1 MLSSNGLAAPGTK
14 CGDID
19 QVGGTMANIRRERR
33 LRAAEQALAVQT
45 HLSSSERRVL
55 TGILASD
62 GWQLLV
68 RTTAFHPGRPTAF
81 AIGSTGVF
89 AVVFAATMPNPSHF
103 GELRKHAE
111 EPLARLALDDFRF
124 VPHMAEIVV
133 VLPGRVRPESDGR
146 VHIVDEPG
154 FVATLTGGDRRY
166 KPARAAQLA
175 ASGIDKYTHLRL
187 DLIDEF
193 DSPAELFT
201 DTDLNETE
209 RVAALSRPFSDWM
222 TFLDP
227 AQLSLVHANFNG
239 PARISGPAG
248 TGKSVVALHRMAHWA
263 KRNPGRLM
271 FTTFVK
277 TLPTFHER
285 GFAHLAPRAA
295 DRALFTGLHAW
306 TLRFLKDRDVP
317 FNLDEAAV
325 NASLADAWRRVR
337 DTLTGVK
344 GTDFG
349 YWHDEI
355 DRIIKGRGL
364 RDSASYLAV
373 QRTGRE
379 GISLLPST
387 RNTVWENWFAP
398 YEEGLAARGAHDFN
412 DLIALAVEELRAR
425 PLIGDERFGL
435 VVVDEVQDFT
445 LRQLQLVYEIAGARE
460 DSQLLLVGDSQQ
472 RVYVGSCTLAEAGIP
487 VPGGRGRIL
496 RTNYRNRAAVLSYVQ
511 RIETAGSVD
520 DLNGGA
526 GVVIRESN
534 ATLPDGHVV
543 ETRLTHRES
552 LTVLPQAIRDANLK
566 PDADIAVIV
575 STRSDIERYLTVLR
589 RAGLRAMPLE
599 HYDGTQPT
607 DIKVGTVHRAKGM
620 DFTAVFLLLANPPT
634 THPGGRDA
642 DALRS
647 RQHLVAASRAR
658 DYLWVCTLTD

>member
-1 MLSSNGLAAPGTK
+1 
-14 CGDID
+14 
-19 QVGGTMANIRRERR
+19 MASIRRERR
-33 LRAAEQALAVQT
+33 LRAAEQALGEQT
-45 HLSSSERRVL
+45 HLSAQERRL
-55 TGILASD
+55 LAGILAD
-62 GWQLLV
+62 QGWQLLV
-68 RTTAFHPGRPTAF
+68 RTAAVHQGRPSAF
-81 AIGSTGVF
+81 AIGPTGVF
-89 AVVFAATMPNPSHF
+89 AIVFAATTPDPSQF
-103 GELRKHAE
+103 GELRKDAE
-111 EPLARLALDDFRF
+111 EPLVRLAVGDFRF
-124 VPHMAEIVV
+124 VPHMVEIVV
-133 VLPGRVRPESDGR
+133 VLPGRIRAESDGR
-146 VHIVDEPG
+146 IHIVDEPG
-154 FVATLTGGDRRY
+154 FVDTLTRRDRRY
-166 KPARAAQLA
+166 KPARAAELA
-175 ASGIDKYTHLRL
+175 AAGIDRYIHLR
-187 DLIDEF
+187 IDRSDES
-193 DSPAELFT
+193 DTPAELFT
-201 DTDLNETE
+201 ETDLNDAE
-209 RVAALSRPFSDWM
+209 RAAALARPFSDWM

-227 AQLSLVHANFNG
+227 AQLALVHATLNG

-285 GFAHLAPRAA
+285 GFARLAPRAA

-337 DTLTGVK
+337 DTLNGVN

-364 RDSASYLAV
+364 RDSAGYLAV

-379 GISLLPST
+379 GISLLPSV
-387 RNTVWENWFAP
+387 RNTVWENWYVP

-425 PLIGDERFGL
+425 PLDGAERFGL

-520 DLNGGA
+520 DLNGRA

-543 ETRLTHRES
+543 EARLTRRES
-552 LTVLPQAIRDANLK
+552 LTALPQAIRDANLK

-575 STRSDIERYLTVLR
+575 STRSDIDRYLTVLR

-607 DIKVGTVHRAKGM
+607 DVKVGTVHRSKGM
-620 DFTAVFLLLANPPT
+620 DFTAVFLLLANPPSS
-634 THPGGRDA
+634 HSGGRDA

>member
-1 MLSSNGLAAPGTK
+1 
-14 CGDID
+14 
-19 QVGGTMANIRRERR
+19 MANIRRERCQ
-33 LRAAEQALAVQT
+33 RAAEQTLAEQT
-45 HLSSSERRVL
+45 HLSSPERRVL
-55 TGILASD
+55 TGVLAGE
-62 GWQLLV
+62 GWHLLV
-68 RTTAFHPGRPTAF
+68 RTTAFRPGRPTAF
-81 AIGSTGVF
+81 AIGPTGVF
-89 AVVFAATMPNPSHF
+89 AIVFAATAPDTSEF

-111 EPLARLALDDFRF
+111 EPLTRLAVGDFRF

-133 VLPGRVRPESDGR
+133 VLPGRFRAESDGR

-154 FVATLTGGDRRY
+154 FLDTLTRRDRQY

-175 ASGIDKYTHLRL
+175 ASGIDRYTHLRL
-187 DLIDEF
+187 DFAVETDTA
-193 DSPAELFT
+193 AELFT
-201 DTDLNETE
+201 ATDLNESE
-209 RVAALSRPFSDWM
+209 RAAALSRPFSDWM

-227 AQLSLVHANFNG
+227 AQLSLVQANFNG

-285 GFAHLAPRAA
+285 GFARLAPRAV
-295 DRALFTGLHAW
+295 DRAVFTGLHAW
-306 TLRFLKDRDVP
+306 TLRFLKDRDVS
-317 FNLDEAAV
+317 FNVDEAAV
-325 NASLADAWRRVR
+325 NAALADAWRRIR
-337 DTLTGVK
+337 GTLTAVD

-355 DRIIKGRGL
+355 DRIIKGRGI
-364 RDSASYLAV
+364 ASLDEYLGV
-373 QRTGRE
+373 QRSGRE
-379 GISLLPST
+379 GITL
-387 RNTVWENWFAP
+387 RNDIRKTVWDEWFQP
-398 YEEGLAARGAHDFN
+398 YQRGLTARGAHDFN
-412 DLIALAVEELRAR
+412 DLIALAVDELRAR
-425 PLIGDERFGL
+425 PLSGEDSFGL

-472 RVYVGSCTLAEAGIP
+472 RVYVGGCTLAEAGIP

-511 RIETAGSVD
+511 RIETPDSVD
-520 DLNGGA
+520 DLDGGTGA
-526 GVVIRESN
+526 VIRDSTP
-534 ATLPDGHVV
+534 TLPDGDVV
-543 ETRLTHRES
+543 EARLTRRES
-552 LTVLPQAIRDANLK
+552 LTALPQAIRDANLT

-575 STRSDIERYLTVLR
+575 STRSDIDRYLTALR
-589 RAGLRAMPLE
+589 KAGLRAMPLE

-620 DFTAVFLLLANPPT
+620 DFTAVFLLLTNPPT
-634 THPGGRDA
+634 TRPAARET
-642 DALRS
+642 DALRT

>member
-1 MLSSNGLAAPGTK
+1 
-14 CGDID
+14 
-19 QVGGTMANIRRERR
+19 MADIRRERR
-33 LRAAEQALAVQT
+33 LRTAEQTLAEQA
-45 HLSSSERRVL
+45 HLSSPERRVL
-55 TGILASD
+55 TGVLARE

-68 RTTAFHPGRPTAF
+68 RTTAFRPGRPSAF
-81 AIGSTGVF
+81 AIGPTGVF
-89 AVVFAATMPNPSHF
+89 AIVFAATAPDTSEF

-111 EPLARLALDDFRF
+111 EPLARLAVGDFRF

-133 VLPGRVRPESDGR
+133 VLPGRFRAESDGR
-146 VHIVDEPG
+146 VHIVDEPA
-154 FVATLTGGDRRY
+154 FLDTLTRGDRQY

-175 ASGIDKYTHLRL
+175 ASGIDRYTHLRL
-187 DLIDEF
+187 DRPVETDTA
-193 DSPAELFT
+193 AELFT
-201 DTDLNETE
+201 ATDLNESE
-209 RVAALSRPFSDWM
+209 RAAALARPFSDWM

-227 AQLSLVHANFNG
+227 TQLALVQTNFTG

-285 GFAHLAPRAA
+285 GFARLAPRAV
-295 DRALFTGLHAW
+295 DRAVFTGLHAW

-325 NASLADAWRRVR
+325 NAALADAWRRIR
-337 DTLTGVK
+337 DTLTAVD

-355 DRIIKGRGL
+355 DRIIKGREISSQDEY
-364 RDSASYLAV
+364 RSV
-373 QRTGRE
+373 QRSGRE
-379 GISLLPST
+379 RISVRGDI
-387 RNTVWENWFAP
+387 RNIIWDEWFQP
-398 YEEGLAARGAHDFN
+398 YQQGLAARGAHDFN
-412 DLIALAVEELRAR
+412 DVITLAVEELRTR
-425 PLIGDERFGL
+425 PLSGKDGFGL

-472 RVYVGSCTLAEAGIP
+472 RVYVGGCTLAEAGIP

-511 RIETAGSVD
+511 RIETPGSVD
-520 DLNGGA
+520 DLDGGT
-526 GVVIRESN
+526 GVVIRDSTP
-534 ATLPDGHVV
+534 TLPDGNVV
-543 ETRLTHRES
+543 EARLTRRES
-552 LTVLPQAIRDANLK
+552 LTALPRAIRDANLP

-575 STRSDIERYLTVLR
+575 STRSDIDRYLTALR

-620 DFTAVFLLLANPPT
+620 DFTAVFLLLTTPPPT
-634 THPGGRDA
+634 RSARDA
-642 DALRS
+642 EALRT